1 MAPVISILK
10 ASVIGTDDTEKNG
23 KSMYFDGTTLTAL
36 LSDAEQA
43 AANAPGI
50 AADVRAQTSPLAVIE
65 AAVELPELGEAGVTA
80 FLDTH
85 RIELRDMP
93 PRHRL
98 VEDALASEGKL
109 KERLHAA
116 CAAYYET
123 DMAVLPLPV
132 PAAPQADTPQADT
145 PQADTPQAQ

>member
-1 MAPVISILK
+1 
-10 ASVIGTDDTEKNG
+10 VIGTDEIEKNG

-36 LSDAEQA
+36 LSDAETA
-43 AANAPGI
+43 AANASAI

-65 AAVELPELGEAGVTA
+65 AAIETSELGEAGVTA

-93 PRHRL
+93 PGSHL
-98 VEDALASEGKL
+98 IAGALASEGKL

-123 DMAVLPLPV
+123 DVAVLPLAV
-132 PAAPQADTPQADT
+132 PEAPQPHTPQAE
-145 PQADTPQAQ
+145 

>member
-1 MAPVISILK
+1 
-10 ASVIGTDDTEKNG
+10 
-23 KSMYFDGTTLTAL
+23 MYFDGTTLTAL
-36 LSDAEQA
+36 LSDAETA
-43 AANAPGI
+43 AANASAI

-65 AAVELPELGEAGVTA
+65 AAIEVPELGEAGVTA

-93 PRHRL
+93 PGSHL
-98 VEDALASEGKL
+98 IAGALASEGKL

-123 DMAVLPLPV
+123 DVAVLPLAV
-132 PAAPQADTPQADT
+132 PEAPQADVPQADVPQADTPQAE
-145 PQADTPQAQ
+145 

>member
-1 MAPVISILK
+1 
-10 ASVIGTDDTEKNG
+10 
-23 KSMYFDGTTLTAL
+23 MYFDGTTLTTL

-43 AANAPGI
+43 AANAPAI
-50 AADVRAQTSPLAVIE
+50 AADIRAQTSPLAVIE
-65 AAVELPELGEAGVTA
+65 AAIELPELGEAGVTA
-80 FLDTH
+80 FLDAH

-123 DMAVLPLPV
+123 DVAVLPLPA
-132 PAAPQADTPQADT
+132 PEAPQPHTPQ
-145 PQADTPQAQ
+145 PE

>member
-1 MAPVISILK
+1 
-10 ASVIGTDDTEKNG
+10 
-23 KSMYFDGTTLTAL
+23 MYFDGTTLTAL

-43 AANAPGI
+43 AANAPAI

-123 DMAVLPLPV
+123 DVAVLPLPV
-132 PAAPQADTPQADT
+132 PEAPQPHTPQAE
-145 PQADTPQAQ
+145 